1 MVHKLKRKYIKWEK
15 LDNTANIFPVIAGEN
30 MTNTYRIS
38 VVLKESIDPVPLQ
51 EALSIVL
58 PKFPGF
64 NLRLRMGVFWYYF
77 EENGKKAPKVKE
89 ENSYPCRYIHT
100 NRNNSYMFTVT
111 YYKNRINLE
120 AFHALTD
127 GMGGIGFLREITYQ
141 YLRIV
146 HPDIREKLGDEL
158 SEETS
163 LDRDDS
169 FVRNYKK
176 ANASQYK
183 TRKAF
188 ILKGEKLPYGGFG
201 TICGF
206 MSVSQLKEI
215 SREKY
220 HTSINNYLIACFIY
234 AVYLAHPGK
243 ITEEHPIRIAVP
255 VNLRPYFESNTT
267 KNFFVMI
274 SAEFYPKKSEYTF
287 DEIMEITKDSIESQ
301 KTKENLEAIFSYNVS
316 NSEILAARAVPLPI
330 KNMAMLYVYN
340 RAAMANTTTI
350 TNIGNVKV
358 LPEYENY
365 VDNFY
370 SFLPFSKGQNLKAT
384 ITSYKDSLVLGF
396 STRFID
402 TTVPRLAFKQMTRDG
417 ADVSIETNGEFY

>member
-1 MVHKLKRKYIKWEK
+1 MKRKYIKWEK
-15 LDNTANIFPVIAGEN
+15 LDNTANIFPVIAGES

-38 VVLKESIDPVPLQ
+38 VVLKDEIDPVKLQ
-51 EALSIVL
+51 ETLSIVL

-64 NLRLRMGVFWYYF
+64 NLRLRTGVFWYYF

-89 ENSYPCRYIHT
+89 ESEYPCRFIHA
-100 NRNNSYMFTVT
+100 NRNNSYMFSVT

-120 AFHALTD
+120 AFHALAD

-141 YLRIV
+141 YIRLLNPDLRK
-146 HPDIREKLGDEL
+146 KLGDEL
-158 SEETS
+158 SEDTS

-183 TRKAF
+183 SKKAYL
-188 ILKGEKLPYGGFG
+188 IKGEKLPYGGFG

-206 MSVSQLKEI
+206 LSVSQLKKI
-215 SREKY
+215 SKEKY

-234 AVYLAHPGK
+234 AIYQANPGK
-243 ITEEHPIRIAVP
+243 ITKKHPVRIAVP
-255 VNLRPYFESNTT
+255 VNLRPYFLSNTT
-267 KNFFVMI
+267 KNFFAMI
-274 SAEFYPKKSEYTF
+274 SAEFYPEKNEYSF
-287 DEIMEITKDSIESQ
+287 EDIMEITKNSIESQ

-330 KNMAMLYVYN
+330 KNLAMLYVYN

-358 LPEYENY
+358 LPEYEDY
-365 VDNFY
+365 IENFY

-384 ITSYKDSLVLGF
+384 ISSYKDSLVLGF

-402 TTVPRLAFKQMTRDG
+402 TTVPKLAFRQMTQDG
-417 ADVSIETNGEFY
+417 ADLSIETNGEFYL

>member
-1 MVHKLKRKYIKWEK
+1 MKRKYIKWEK
-15 LDNTANIFPVIAGEN
+15 LDNTANIFPVIAGES

-38 VVLKESIDPVPLQ
+38 VVLKDEIDPVKLQ
-51 EALSIVL
+51 ETLSIVL

-64 NLRLRMGVFWYYF
+64 NLRLRTGVFWYYF

-89 ENSYPCRYIHT
+89 ESEYPCRFIHA
-100 NRNNSYMFTVT
+100 NRNNSYMFSVT

-120 AFHALTD
+120 AFHALAD

-141 YLRIV
+141 YIRLLNPDLRK
-146 HPDIREKLGDEL
+146 KLGDEL
-158 SEETS
+158 SEDTS

-183 TRKAF
+183 SKKAYL
-188 ILKGEKLPYGGFG
+188 IKGEKLPYGGFG

-206 MSVSQLKEI
+206 LSVSQLKKI
-215 SREKY
+215 SKEKY

-234 AVYLAHPGK
+234 AIYQANHGK
-243 ITEEHPIRIAVP
+243 ITKKHPVRIAVP
-255 VNLRPYFESNTT
+255 VNLRPYFLSNTT
-267 KNFFVMI
+267 KNFFAMI
-274 SAEFYPKKSEYTF
+274 SAEFYPKKNEYSF
-287 DEIMEITKDSIESQ
+287 EDIMEITKNSIESQ

-330 KNMAMLYVYN
+330 KNLAMLYVYN

-358 LPEYENY
+358 LPEYEDY
-365 VDNFY
+365 IENFY

-384 ITSYKDSLVLGF
+384 ISSYKDSLVLGF

-402 TTVPRLAFKQMTRDG
+402 TTVPKLAFRQMTQDG
-417 ADVSIETNGEFY
+417 ADLSIETNGEFYL